1 MLYLM
6 LLDILLSFPG
16 SIHFIYSSF
25 LGFLSYLN
33 AIGTVLCVDT
43 MKLLHMPARRINL
56 AAQIHTHGKFDFWA
70 DWPDTLTQ

>member
-1 MLYLM
+1 MALPAH
-6 LLDILLSFPG
+6 SAAR
-16 SIHFIYSSF
+16 
-25 LGFLSYLN
+25 N
-33 AIGTVLCVDT
+33 AQGTVLCVDT